1 MRSPILMLALALAA
15 AGCGGGSSALAIGSP
30 APDFSLPGIDGK
42 THAAGEYAGST
53 VLALVVTCNS
63 CPASQRAEA
72 KLADLHRTYGPKGAA
87 IVAVNPNNGDA
98 MSLEDLAYTDVGESI
113 DHMKVRAAHRRLDYA
128 YLSDGQN
135 QALTR
140 QLGVTTLPHV
150 FVFDR
155 NRTLQYEGGLD
166 GAGPAIDDLL
176 AGARV
181 RTARTAAAGCP
192 VKPLTSPPVPDRALA
207 AFESAPVKVE
217 PIGAEEL
224 KRLRYNGTDKLL
236 MVNFRAT
243 WCAPCV
249 TEFPDLETTYRMYA
263 RRGLEFV
270 TVSVND
276 PAERPAV
283 EEFLQKHHASHP
295 NKQFATADVYGLQAA
310 FDPNLP
316 APVPLTLLLAQN
328 GDVLYQELG
337 ASNIPR
343 LRRAILANLKE
354 DDRSKGM
361 QAYWLEKPSG

>member
-1 MRSPILMLALALAA
+1 MGMLALTLTATGCAA
-15 AGCGGGSSALAIGSP
+15 DRSPALAIGSP
-30 APDFSLPGIDGK
+30 APDFTLPGIDGR
-42 THAAGEYAGST
+42 THTLAEYGGSA
-53 VLALVVTCNS
+53 VLALVFTSNS

-72 KLADLHRTYGPKGAA
+72 QLAGLQRTYGPKSVAL
-87 IVAVNPNNGDA
+87 VAVNANNAEA
-98 MSLEDLAYTDVGESI
+98 MSLEDLAYTEVGESI
-113 DHMKVRAAHRRLDYA
+113 DHMKVRAEYRRFDYT
-128 YLSDGQN
+128 YLSDGQSQTLTK
-135 QALTR
+135 QA
-140 QLGVTTLPHV
+140 GVVTLPHA

-155 NRTLQYEGGLD
+155 GRALQYEGGLD
-166 GAGPAIDDLL
+166 GAGAAIDDLL
-176 AGARV
+176 AGTRV
-181 RTARTAAAGCP
+181 RSSRTPVAGCP
-192 VKPLTSPPVPDRALA
+192 VKTLTSPPVPDRALA
-207 AFESAPVKVE
+207 AFQSAPVKVE
-217 PIGAEEL
+217 PIDADGM
-224 KRLRYNGTDKLL
+224 KRLRYNGTGKLL
-236 MVNFRAT
+236 MVNFWAT

-316 APVPLTLLLAQN
+316 APVPLTLLLAPN

-354 DDRSKGM
+354 DERSKGM
-361 QAYWLEKPSG
+361 QEYWLERPSGS